1 MKKPTLLILLLA
13 IYGQNFA
20 QIETDR
26 PDFTESPNIVQI
38 ETGFVW
44 EKDFVFNQ
52 SPFGKYSREYNN
64 FTYNS
69 TLFRYGL
76 SEKIELRANIQYNS
90 LQFVELK
97 NLTGFL
103 DAEFIGDSVVEGINT
118 SFIGFK
124 TNLFK
129 NERMSI
135 GFLGHLYIPDLATG
149 DFTRS
154 VGQRVAP
161 EFLIPATVNLTEK
174 WGISGQ
180 FGMTWDG
187 FSHNPTYNYNIGLG
201 FGISD
206 KFGTYLEAVSFFSP
220 NQEVIFLNG
229 GFTYLVSENFQLDLT
244 GGYGLTDDA
253 LEYFLS
259 TGLSYR
265 ILKK

>member
-26 PDFTESPNIVQI
+26 PDFTESPNIVPTGALQI

-44 EKDFVFNQ
+44 EKDFVFYQ
-52 SPFGKYSREYNN
+52 SPFGKYSWEYNN

-103 DAEFIGDSVVEGINT
+103 DAEFIGDSIVEGINT

-124 TNLFK
+124 TNLF
-129 NERMSI
+129 NES
-135 GFLGHLYIPDLATG
+135 
-149 DFTRS
+149 S
-154 VGQRVAP
+154 
-161 EFLIPATVNLTEK
+161 
-174 WGISGQ
+174 S
-180 FGMTWDG
+180 
-187 FSHNPTYNYNIGLG
+187 S
-201 FGISD
+201 
-206 KFGTYLEAVSFFSP
+206 
-220 NQEVIFLNG
+220 
-229 GFTYLVSENFQLDLT
+229 
-244 GGYGLTDDA
+244 
-253 LEYFLS
+253 
-259 TGLSYR
+259 
-265 ILKK
+265 